1 MNRSLRT
8 IWIALIIC
16 FLVPNITY
24 AKWAYSFVV
33 HKGYTYIIT
42 DDLVDKIGK
51 EIGHVT
57 KYSDDEG
64 VYYGNFSNTY
74 KKGTK
79 YFSIPGVSTD
89 NAIAVEDEGK
99 YVKAIKGEKYEGRN
113 LYIVWIVPLA
123 MLVILVILFKKKINP
138 ASCMGI

>member
-1 MNRSLRT
+1 MTRLLRAL
-8 IWIALIIC
+8 WILLFIC

-24 AKWAYSFVV
+24 AKWAHSFVV
-33 HKGYTYIIT
+33 YNGYTYILT
-42 DDLVDKIGK
+42 DDPVEKIGE

-79 YFSIPGVSTD
+79 YFSISGVSTD
-89 NAIAVEDEGK
+89 IAIAVEDKEK

-123 MLVILVILFKKKINP
+123 MLVILVILFKRK
-138 ASCMGI
+138 